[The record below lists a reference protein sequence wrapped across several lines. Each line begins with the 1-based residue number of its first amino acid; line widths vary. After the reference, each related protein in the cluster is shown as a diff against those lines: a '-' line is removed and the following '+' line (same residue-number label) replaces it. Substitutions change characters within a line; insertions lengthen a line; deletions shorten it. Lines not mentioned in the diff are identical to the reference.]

1 MGRSWALSEIV
12 VPKPSYCFSAFR
24 TSDFLS
30 ANLSRSNKSPEA
42 RRISITA
49 SIFFFRRRSATYAL
63 PVSVTTGF
71 LSKTYKN
78 VPYWWCW
85 RIDLVTLRATSDL
98 RTLSCTELT
107 RSIIVNTGDHQ
118 WLCFAYVRFP
128 MKPHWSVFNK

>member
-49 SIFFFRRRSATYAL
+49 SIFFFRRKSATYAL

-71 LSKTYKN
+71 LSRTYKN

-118 WLCFAYVRFP
+118 
-128 MKPHWSVFNK
+128 

>member
-49 SIFFFRRRSATYAL
+49 SIFFSEGDQLHMPYL
-63 PVSVTTGF
+63 F
-71 LSKTYKN
+71 LSQQVSFQK
-78 VPYWWCW
+78 P
-85 RIDLVTLRATSDL
+85 
-98 RTLSCTELT
+98 T
-107 RSIIVNTGDHQ
+107 RMCPTGG
-118 WLCFAYVRFP
+118 AGE
-128 MKPHWSVFNK
+128 